1 MDLLVNAVIADN
13 ARRLIRDDSG
23 LEDSEGN
30 AEPPAYLKAMN
41 VIENA
46 L

>member
-1 MDLLVNAVIADN
+1 VVADN
-13 ARRLIRDDSG
+13 ARRLIRDDNG
-23 LEDSEGN
+23 IEEPETND
-30 AEPPAYLKAMN
+30 EPPAYLKAMN